1 MLVGVALLV
10 GCAGS
15 SRAQPSGGSASQSPS
30 SFSPPPNQAIPTG
43 TAVPIVETAVATPAR
58 RETPLATPSSDE
70 AQSIDLAK
78 QDLAKRKGIA
88 TDRIS
93 VVTVTAVQWPTSA
106 LGCPQPGTMYSQI
119 VTPGYRILLEAD
131 GVTYEYHTDQGE
143 RAVYCAK
150 P

>member
-1 MLVGVALLV
+1 V
-10 GCAGS
+10 
-15 SRAQPSGGSASQSPS
+15 PSPS
-30 SFSPPPNQAIPTG
+30 SSTPDQAIPTG
-43 TAVPIVETAVATPAR
+43 TTAPVVQTVAATPVR

-70 AQSIDLAK
+70 ARSIDLAK

-88 TDRIS
+88 VDQIS
-93 VVTVTAVQWPTSA
+93 VVSVTAVQWPTSA

-119 VTPGYRILLEAD
+119 VTPGYRVVLEAD